1 MRWESQRAQFEA
13 FLRRSR
19 KYRALSFGGPA
30 LSRQL
35 ILVEVRACV
44 RVCVCVSVRA
54 CVSVRVS
61 VRVRVCVCMR
71 VCVCV
76 KRSER
81 ASCSSARLF
90 VCSWVRLL

>member
-44 RVCVCVSVRA
+44 RACLCVCLCVSVCVSVR
-54 CVSVRVS
+54 
-61 VRVRVCVCMR
+61 VCVC